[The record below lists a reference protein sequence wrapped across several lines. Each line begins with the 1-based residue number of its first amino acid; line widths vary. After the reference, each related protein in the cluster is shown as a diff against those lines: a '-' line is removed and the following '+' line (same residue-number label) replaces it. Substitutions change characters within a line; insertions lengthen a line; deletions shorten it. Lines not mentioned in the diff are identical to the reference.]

1 MGFYEAILNFKE
13 RLTSQPFLNF
23 KEERHYEIL
32 QDILNFKERLTS
44 QTSLWVPQI
53 KNVLYYMY
61 LCLKFKASANTHT
74 CTHSP
79 QYKCAHA
86 TVALWK
92 CFWTKWRGGK
102 GDEREIEGGWSDKG
116 DEKRREWMRWRRGGD
131 EVYVDRDEGVE
142 ETEIGR

>member
-13 RLTSQPFLNF
+13 RLMSQPFLNF

-61 LCLKFKASANTHT
+61 LCLKFKAPANTHT

-92 CFWTKWRGGK
+92 CFWTKWHGGK
-102 GDEREIEGGWSDKG
+102 GDEREMREVGAIREM
-116 DEKRREWMRWRRGGD
+116 KRVWMRQGWGRRGGD
-131 EVYVDRDEGVE
+131 EVYVDEGVE
-142 ETEIGR
+142 ETGIGR